1 MPGVT
6 RWYSDML
13 RQLCDERVVTAH
25 QPEFLRAATAHSDA
39 MRPRC
44 VVIGQENAPLEPSQP
59 ARELLPLYRL
69 AQLFVA
75 GESWAHLAQ

>member
-6 RWYSDML
+6 RWYQNTLSQM
-13 RQLCDERVVTAH
+13 CDQPVTTAH

-44 VVIGQENAPLEPSQP
+44 IVIGQTNAPVTPSHP
-59 ARELLPLYRL
+59 SRELLPLYDL

-75 GESWAHLAQ
+75 GMPPGMP